1 MTPFARTIIESEL
14 VAKRIDSAAK
24 EAPRLYE
31 LYEGIKWKL
40 SRNPTGSTNVVDLG
54 DGWYMAKTY
63 SWAPGGLPSITVL
76 YRVNDHEVIIES
88 SKIQWPRSRTRS

>member
-1 MTPFARTIIESEL
+1 MPLLRTIDEAEL
-14 VAKRIDSAAK
+14 VKRRIDKAVE

-40 SRNPTGSTNVVDLG
+40 ARSPTTAANVASLG
-54 DGWYMAKTY
+54 NGWYMAKTC

-76 YRVNDHEVIIES
+76 YKVGDHEVFIES
-88 SKIQWPRSRTRS
+88 SKIDWPRKRQG